1 MTENAKT
8 AKSGVNEQTNGGDE
22 ETASLEKIDITMDKR
37 IDLAVSVGII
47 LFAVFMIIEA
57 RNIDLGT
64 YLDPITPRGLP
75 VITGA
80 LLIIGGIVQAVRQLW
95 TWRVLP
101 GHLVLEEGQE
111 DEKGHPVSAVRAMII
126 ILLSILWELL
136 LYPLGFLIIT
146 PVYLVACSLVMG
158 VRSWRKIIGFSIILT
173 VGLWYGFGPLMGVR
187 MPLGPLENLVRSL
200 GLIL

>member
-1 MTENAKT
+1 MTENAKA
-8 AKSGVNEQTNGGDE
+8 AKSGVNGQTKGRDE

-37 IDLAVSVGII
+37 IDLAVTVGVI
-47 LFAVFMIIEA
+47 LFGVFMIIEA

-75 VITGA
+75 EITG
-80 LLIIGGIVQAVRQLW
+80 LLLVIGGIVLAVRQLS
-95 TWRVLP
+95 TWRLLP

-111 DEKGHPVSAVRAMII
+111 DEKGHPVSAVRAMLIV
-126 ILLSILWELL
+126 LLSILWELL
-136 LYPLGFLIIT
+136 LNPLGFLIIS
-146 PVYLVACSLVMG
+146 PVYLVACSWVMG